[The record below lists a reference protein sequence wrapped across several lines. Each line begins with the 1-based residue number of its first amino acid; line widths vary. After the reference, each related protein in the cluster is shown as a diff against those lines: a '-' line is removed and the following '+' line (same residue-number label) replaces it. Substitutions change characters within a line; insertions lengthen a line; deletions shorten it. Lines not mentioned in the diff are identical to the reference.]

1 MQEILSKKDIG
12 DRIKDLRVENGLSQS
27 FIADI
32 LNLSRSN
39 YSQIELGNQYPS
51 FHTLHNIA
59 RYYSKSY
66 EWILHGTAQES
77 RNEPTVAGIDL
88 IIRDLESTLKNFTSS
103 LEKLEQE
110 LKQIKNKRRTETTS

>member
-12 DRIKDLRVENGLSQS
+12 DRIKDLRLENGLSQS
-27 FIADI
+27 FIAEI

-51 FHTLHNIA
+51 FHTLHSIA

-66 EWILHGTAQES
+66 EWLLHGISEVQNE
-77 RNEPTVAGIDL
+77 EPTVRVDSL
-88 IIRDLESTLKNFTSS
+88 IKDLESTLKSFTSS
-103 LEKLEQE
+103 LAKLELE
-110 LKQIKNKRRTETTS
+110 LIQIKNKRTEATS

>member
-12 DRIKDLRVENGLSQS
+12 ERIKDLRLDNGLSQS
-27 FIADI
+27 FIAEI
-32 LNLSRSN
+32 LHLSRSN

-51 FHTLHNIA
+51 FHTLHSIA

-66 EWILHGTAQES
+66 EWLLHGSGGEKS
-77 RNEPTVAGIDL
+77 DEPTAKVDL
-88 IIRDLESTLKNFTSS
+88 LIKDLESTLKSFTDS

-110 LKQIKNKRRTETTS
+110 LTQIKNRRTKTAS